1 MHETESIV
9 MTPEEELVDVLLD
22 FIIVSATLAKKVNMT
37 VKQKQIKEGGTVNEQ
52 NQRIGNGN
60 QRPANRCG
68 HY

>member
-1 MHETESIV
+1 MHETENIV

-37 VKQKQIKEGGTVNEQ
+37 VKQKQIKEGGTINGQ

-60 QRPANRCG
+60 QRHANRCG